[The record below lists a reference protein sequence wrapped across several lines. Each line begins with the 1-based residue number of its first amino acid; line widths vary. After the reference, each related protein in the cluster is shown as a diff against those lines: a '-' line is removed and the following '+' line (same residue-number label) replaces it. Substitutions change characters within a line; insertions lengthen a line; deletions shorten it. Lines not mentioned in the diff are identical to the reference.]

1 MGYLLALGPPQKPA
15 GSVKRQAKLLV
26 FLALMFLWLINLYD
40 KRLLFSTISS
50 KYDFWRKRSGFILT
64 WNLNQ
69 YDIFILNSRGC
80 ISSSKSICQF
90 GVNHLIQNVGHQITR
105 LHSLLHQCNSP
116 APPVVTLANTP
127 GVLPWHCLRMKTTS
141 PAKRDE

>member
-1 MGYLLALGPPQKPA
+1 MGYLLALGLPQKPA
-15 GSVKRQAKLLV
+15 GSVKCQAKLLV
-26 FLALMFLWLINLYD
+26 FLALMFLRLINLYD

-50 KYDFWRKRSGFILT
+50 KYDFWRKRSCFILT

-90 GVNHLIQNVGHQITR
+90 GVNHLIQNVGHQIIR
-105 LHSLLHQCNSP
+105 LCSLLHQYNSP
-116 APPVVTLANTP
+116 APPIVTRANMP
-127 GVLPWHCLRMKTTS
+127 GTLPRHCPQNENNFPS
-141 PAKRDE
+141 